1 MSCFEGSYDR
11 PVEPASA
18 SDALPRL
25 RRADDGDAGAIHD
38 LVAAAYEHYVP
49 LIGRKPMT
57 MLTDYA
63 VAVREHDV
71 WVLETDRTIVG
82 VLELVPRDDHL
93 WLENVA
99 ISPNWQR
106 RGLGRWLLEH
116 AESEARRARLP
127 EVRLLT
133 NERWVDDI
141 AWYTRVGYRET
152 HRQPYLGT
160 DQVYFTKPLG
170 AGDKP

>member
-1 MSCFEGSYDR
+1 
-11 PVEPASA
+11 VELVSASA
-18 SDALPRL
+18 APPRL
-25 RRADDGDAGAIHD
+25 GRADDGDAGPIRD
-38 LVAAAYEHYVP
+38 LVTAAYEHYIP

-71 WVLETDRTIVG
+71 WVLEAAGTIVG
-82 VLELVPRDDHL
+82 VLELVPRNDHL

-99 ISPNWQR
+99 ISPNWQGRGFGR
-106 RGLGRWLLEH
+106 RLLEH

-141 AWYTRVGYRET
+141 AWYTSVGYRKT
-152 HRQPYLGT
+152 HRQPHLGT
-160 DQVYFTKPLG
+160 DLVYFTKPLG
-170 AGDKP
+170 AGEKP

>member
-1 MSCFEGSYDR
+1 M
-11 PVEPASA
+11 EPG

-25 RRADDGDAGAIHD
+25 RRADDGDAGPTRD
-38 LVAAAYEHYVP
+38 LVIVAYQHYIT
-49 LIGRKPMT
+49 LIGWKPMT

-106 RGLGRWLLEH
+106 RGLGRWLVEH
-116 AESEARRARLP
+116 TPRARR
-127 EVRLLT
+127 
-133 NERWVDDI
+133 
-141 AWYTRVGYRET
+141 
-152 HRQPYLGT
+152 
-160 DQVYFTKPLG
+160 DQRTSLRF
-170 AGDKP
+170 AS